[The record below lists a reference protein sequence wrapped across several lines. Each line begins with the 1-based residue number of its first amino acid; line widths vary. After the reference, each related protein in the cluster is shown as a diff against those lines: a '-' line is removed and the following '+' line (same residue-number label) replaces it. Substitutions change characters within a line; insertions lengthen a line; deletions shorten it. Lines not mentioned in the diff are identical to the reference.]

1 MLSQVAYNQ
10 ELIRNNRIIF
20 DSVYFD
26 KTHNLYQITFL
37 HNNVVYTYFCDIDI
51 EEDIVEHVEHCRY
64 LDEVDQ
70 GKEVFTFYNVSLTKL
85 IDAEPLSN
93 EKLLTFDCSEIS
105 KINEILTAY
114 FSDFPEM
121 FLRYIH

>member
-1 MLSQVAYNQ
+1 MAYNQ
-10 ELIRNNRIIF
+10 ELIQNNRITF

-37 HNNVVYTYFCDIDI
+37 HNNVAYTYFCDIDI
-51 EEDIVEHVEHCRY
+51 EEDIIEHVDHCRY

-70 GKEVFTFYNVSLTKL
+70 GKEVFTFYNVTLTKL

-105 KINEILTAY
+105 KINGILTAY

-121 FLRYIH
+121 FKRYIN